1 MLAGL
6 QRHDH
11 EGPGVLPLPRVAFR
25 ERQADRFRPH
35 RTYRPGPLGPI
46 PPAYPTPT
54 GECCPALAANRFYLS
69 MDAYPHAWGR
79 HAWLIRCYIP

>member
-1 MLAGL
+1 MTTKGQGYCPFHGIPSENGKQPAS
-6 QRHDH
+6 
-11 EGPGVLPLPRVAFR
+11 GPTAHTAQGR
-25 ERQADRFRPH
+25 
-35 RTYRPGPLGPI
+35 LGPI